1 VLTVPEPKY
10 HFGLI
15 SFTMQAVDHLDR
27 QNESQ
32 GREDPNCDS
41 KIVGGGGNYVQS
53 NFEHTQQTA
62 GGTV

>member
-1 VLTVPEPKY
+1 ML
-10 HFGLI
+10 
-15 SFTMQAVDHLDR
+15 AVDHLDR

-32 GREDPNCDS
+32 GRGDPNCDS